1 MQEAINAQ
9 KTKNELLKITEEQRN
24 LALKNIAKLLES
36 NINNIII
43 ENKKDLESA
52 REQNLTQALID
63 RLKLDETRIRGIISS
78 VEAIALQPQVVGEIV
93 ESTTRPDGLIINK
106 QRIPIGVIGMIF
118 ESRPNVVIDCS
129 CLAIKS
135 GNSIIL
141 KGGKEAHHSN
151 LALVKIVKD
160 AIKDILP
167 YNSVQLISTREDVS
181 NLLKQS
187 KYIDVI
193 IPRGGEKLI
202 EYVYENS
209 LIPVIAHFKGLC
221 HIFIDKDYP
230 LNQAIDICLNAKTQ
244 RPGVCNAMETLLIHK
259 EYPKQ
264 NIINLLE
271 NLKQKQTELRLD
283 QELLNIYP
291 GGKLASEQDWATE
304 YLDNILSVKLISSVD
319 EAISHIQKYGSNHT
333 EAILSNSPKN
343 IEKFQNEID
352 ASSIMINAST
362 RFNDGGEYGLGAEL
376 GISTTKLHAYGPMGA
391 KEMTTLRF
399 LVKGNGNIR
408 N

>member
-52 REQNLTQALID
+52 REQNLSQALID

-93 ESTTRPDGLIINK
+93 ESTTRQDGLIINK

-333 EAILSNSPKN
+333 EAILSNSSKN

>member
-52 REQNLTQALID
+52 REQNLSQALID

-93 ESTTRPDGLIINK
+93 ESTTRQDGLIINK